1 MCGNCK
7 QVLLTVS
14 QQNCEVGHGETTMQ
28 PAVKHNEVHLGL
40 GWIRNFGF
48 FAIIIGDCSGVL
60 KLLCWDFLTSDRKDR
75 QRIKKKRAQMMFNFF
90 IKQTFYKTMGTSKE
104 VSHNQLSFS
113 LTYN

>member
-14 QQNCEVGHGETTMQ
+14 QQNCEVGHGETIMQ
-28 PAVKHNEVHLGL
+28 PAVKHNEVHLSL

-75 QRIKKKRAQMMFNFF
+75 QRIKKKGADD
-90 IKQTFYKTMGTSKE
+90 
-104 VSHNQLSFS
+104 V
-113 LTYN
+113 